1 MMKKLLIVDD
11 EKMIRQGLKAMI
23 EREYPAVY
31 TIGLAGNGQ
40 EALELFRREPADI
53 IITDIRMPVMDGI
66 TLLEHLSAEVLPDRR
81 PAVIIL
87 SGHDDFEYAK
97 SAIRHRVKDYLL
109 KPIRREEL
117 FGTLEQIQ
125 QERQAQESGA
135 SRQALE
141 TENYRKELRT
151 ARLQRLLQQQDVQLA
166 PEQLEELGRLQLP
179 YMVGVINYYYSDGTR
194 MNSGEVQGLL
204 ERLTGPLEQ
213 QFSEIL
219 TDWEGKLILA
229 GGRAEAF
236 LNLYRIA
243 ETKEI
248 KGLLMGVSETTGNPE
263 DFQECYK
270 QACRALQYT
279 FLTPQSGYMDYGS
292 IRADR
297 LSFPLP
303 EEELRKLLNMLGT
316 EREKEI
322 KSLLGNIFQTEHLQH
337 LDLAYVENV
346 ARSINERVLDEVFRV
361 HGEASV
367 EVLKLYRTV
376 GNLYN
381 YRHFHDYYRA
391 LEHLLLS
398 VNDYIIGIRSA
409 HTEHADME
417 AALAYIEEHY
427 ARPLNMA
434 MVSNHVSLSYS
445 YFSEAFKAYTG
456 ESFVIYLKK
465 VRIRHA
471 KELLAGSRMMKLSGV
486 SEAVGFENS
495 KQFTRVFKEL
505 EGISPGEYRIKLLG
519 AGSIR
524 PEDKELY

>member
-1 MMKKLLIVDD
+1 MKKLLIVDD
-11 EKMIRQGLKAMI
+11 ERMIRQGLKAMI
-23 EREYPAVY
+23 EREYPSLYSIA
-31 TIGLAGNGQ
+31 LAGNGA
-40 EALELFRREPADI
+40 EALELFRQEPKDI

-66 TLLEHLSAEVLPDRR
+66 TLLEHLSAESAPGKG
-81 PAVIIL
+81 PAVVIL

-117 FGTLEQIQ
+117 FETLEQINL
-125 QERQAQESGA
+125 ERSGKEQESGV
-135 SRQALE
+135 QQLEQE
-141 TENYRKELRT
+141 TEGYLRELRAT
-151 ARLQRLLQQQDVQLA
+151 RLQRLLLQQEVQPS
-166 PEQLEELGRLQLP
+166 PEQQEELGRLQLP
-179 YMVGVINYYYSDGTR
+179 FTVGVLNYYYNDGTR
-194 MNSGEVQGLL
+194 MKPGEVQGLL
-204 ERLTGPLEQ
+204 ERLSGPLEEH
-213 QFSEIL
+213 FSEIL
-219 TDWEGKLILA
+219 TDWEGKLVLVS
-229 GGRAEAF
+229 GGRDPF
-236 LNLYRIA
+236 RNLYRLA

-248 KGLLMGVSETTGNPE
+248 KGLLIGVAEAGHSPGE
-263 DFQECYK
+263 FQSCYK

-279 FLTPQSGYMDYGS
+279 FLSPQASFMDYAS
-292 IRADR
+292 IRSDR
-297 LSFPLP
+297 LSFPSP
-303 EEELRKLLNMLGT
+303 DEELRKLLNMLGT
-316 EREKEI
+316 EREKEL
-322 KSLLGNIFQTEHLQH
+322 KSLLGTIFHTEHLPH
-337 LDLAYVENV
+337 LDLSYLESV
-346 ARSINERVLDEVFRV
+346 ARSMNERVLDEVFRV

-376 GNLYN
+376 GDLYN

-391 LEHLLLS
+391 LEHLLIS

-434 MVSNHVSLSYS
+434 MVSNYVSLSYS

-456 ESFVIYLKK
+456 ESFVVYLKK

-471 KELLAGSRMMKLSGV
+471 KELLSSSRMKLSGV

-505 EGISPGEYRIKLLG
+505 EGISPGEYRAKLLDP
-519 AGSIR
+519 GSIR
-524 PEDKELY
+524 PEDKEFY